1 MVEGGQ
7 GILLTL
13 LKHSFM
19 EQQPLLSGEVQGS
32 QG

>member
-7 GILLTL
+7 GVLLTL

-19 EQQPLLSGEVQGS
+19 EQQPLQSGEVQGS